1 MGQGLSRVGNIELAE
16 AFLREAKCDL
26 ETADMLIATMK
37 PRLEESMKHN
47 KVDDEIFCIGRRT
60 LFMLQQATEKLAKA
74 FLIAYV
80 AGSRLSPR
88 DIGHATHRKIIELL
102 GDSIRE
108 KDRIISLLNELIN
121 TIEEG
126 FNKLGEAYPD
136 RKHEIVAFKDT
147 LINNVFRPLLD
158 DFSRILNQLKVKE
171 YNRRQRLPCLKE
183 LEARG
188 SPLSKLEE
196 YLPGGVRRFNEARE
210 KLKPYQDLLRFFL
223 ENPKVRGK
231 DKEKIELVQRILF
244 SEEGEHVYR
253 ALVSLGY
260 VPTFIITFSCISWY
274 IDGGRYPEVYEDGGR
289 KMKLVSEMRDAV
301 WSDIK
306 NIEGFKREL
315 ELLARVVEEGLKYA
329 PLLTK
334 NITLLLRDPLRQ
346 G

>member
-1 MGQGLSRVGNIELAE
+1 
-16 AFLREAKCDL
+16 
-26 ETADMLIATMK
+26 MK

-47 KVDDEIFCIGRRT
+47 KVGDEVFCIGRRT
-60 LFMLQQATEKLAKA
+60 LFHLQQATEKLAKA

-88 DIGHATHRKIIELL
+88 DIGHATHREVIELL

-108 KDRIISLLNELIN
+108 KGRIVSLLNELIN

-136 RKHEIVAFKDT
+136 RKREIVAFKDT
-147 LINNVFRPLLD
+147 LISNVFRPLLD
-158 DFSRILNQLKVKE
+158 DFSRILNELKVKE
-171 YNRRQRLPCLKE
+171 YNRRQRPPCLKE

-223 ENPKVRGK
+223 ENPEVRGK

-244 SEEGEHVYR
+244 GEEGEHVYR

-260 VPTFIITFSCISWY
+260 VPMFIITFSCISWY
-274 IDGGRYPEVYEDGGR
+274 IDGGRYPEVYEDEGG
-289 KMKLVSEMRDAV
+289 K
-301 WSDIK
+301 
-306 NIEGFKREL
+306 
-315 ELLARVVEEGLKYA
+315 
-329 PLLTK
+329 
-334 NITLLLRDPLRQ
+334 
-346 G
+346 